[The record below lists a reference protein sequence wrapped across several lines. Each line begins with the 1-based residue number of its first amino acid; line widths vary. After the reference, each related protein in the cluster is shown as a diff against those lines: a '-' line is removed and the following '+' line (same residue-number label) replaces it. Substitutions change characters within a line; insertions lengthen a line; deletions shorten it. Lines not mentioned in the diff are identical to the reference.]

1 MAQTSTHL
9 QFDLYID
16 TSFWRRVNITN
27 ASSEYAH
34 EVVIVAANDF
44 IWVCLVDIK
53 AGTPFISALELR
65 PLKSNLYQ
73 YAFQNQSNAILFR
86 LNYGP
91 TESVTIRYPDDPYD
105 RIWPW
110 YKYDTTILRSINT
123 TSKITRYG
131 SDNFEAPDSVLQTAL
146 SPVSSSNLTTVSYDA
161 PSDNQNF
168 PGYYTVLHITELQEL
183 SGNQSRQFDVYLN
196 DWRWFSA
203 ARPTPYCKAWY
214 LYDLGPQRYSQI
226 VFTLVQLSNSTLPP
240 ILNGMEVYWPITME
254 VNQLTSASDVSSIMA
269 VKDDYK
275 IVRNWNGDP
284 CSPANFS
291 WNGVSCST
299 NEPPQITS
307 LGGFGIVYHGYL
319 DNRTEVAVKTCTL
332 ESSQAN
338 KQFLA
343 EVRSLSLVHHK
354 NLVTL
359 VGYCKDGVNLAVVYE
374 YLLRGS
380 LFDHLRG
387 KNSSFALNWKMRLNI
402 VLDAAQALDYLHTG
416 CGMVHRDVKSSNI
429 LLGQNFEAK
438 VSDLGLARMFSAD
451 ANSIITLSGTP
462 GYMDPEYI
470 LIEIY

>member
-1 MAQTSTHL
+1 M
-9 QFDLYID
+9 
-16 TSFWRRVNITN
+16 
-27 ASSEYAH
+27 
-34 EVVIVAANDF
+34 
-44 IWVCLVDIK
+44 
-53 AGTPFISALELR
+53 
-65 PLKSNLYQ
+65 
-73 YAFQNQSNAILFR
+73 
-86 LNYGP
+86 
-91 TESVTIRYPDDPYD
+91 
-105 RIWPW
+105 
-110 YKYDTTILRSINT
+110 
-123 TSKITRYG
+123 
-131 SDNFEAPDSVLQTAL
+131 
-146 SPVSSSNLTTVSYDA
+146 
-161 PSDNQNF
+161 
-168 PGYYTVLHITELQEL
+168 
-183 SGNQSRQFDVYLN
+183 
-196 DWRWFSA
+196 
-203 ARPTPYCKAWY
+203 
-214 LYDLGPQRYSQI
+214 
-226 VFTLVQLSNSTLPP
+226 SNSTLPP
-240 ILNGMEVYWPITME
+240 ILNGMEVYWPMTME
-254 VNQLTSASDVSSIMA
+254 VNRLTSASDVSGIMA

-284 CSPANFS
+284 CSAANFS

-462 GYMDPEYI
+462 GYMDPEYQLTFTLNEKSDVYSFGVI
-470 LIEIY
+470 LMEIVTGEPPILTARENIHIVKFIKQKLAAGSIDDVVDSRFEGEYDMNSVWKVVELAIICTRDESANRPTMADVVMHLKDCVQIEEYRQRGKLQPSEKSYMNMSSISTSHSMSVSFAPISR